1 VVQEQYDGEGVAQV
15 QNQHDG
21 VDRVYSK
28 VQVEDQR
35 DGEGKFL
42 QVQYYKYG
50 GGGGIRNRSSMME
63 RGGLFRN
70 RECTVYIQYSSMY
83 SLCKR

>member
-1 VVQEQYDGEGVAQV
+1 MEKGWHRYRTSMVERIGCIVEVQ
-15 QNQHDG
+15 
-21 VDRVYSK
+21 
-28 VQVEDQR
+28 DQR
-35 DGEGKFL
+35 DGEDKFL
-42 QVQYYKYG
+42 QVLYQKYG
-50 GGGGIRNRSSMME
+50 GGGVIRYRSSMME